1 MFCVECFVGH
11 CSNKISD
18 ARVGQD
24 ELRCPAGGA
33 GGGCTT
39 PITRH
44 EMKAHLPAELMA
56 KVREDATMENENQ
69 SCNASTTVRVC
80 SVG

>member
-1 MFCVECFVGH
+1 MGH

-69 SCNASTTVRVC
+69 SCIMLVLQYEYVVWVEGGEDR
-80 SVG
+80 